1 MYQIER
7 GYEDFQGFFPF
18 FSRNRAC
25 GGRYKTLTKS
35 YLLKKVRSTSPFL
48 SMSQK
53 NILVTGATGRQEQAF
68 ISALRDCDYFHIL
81 ALTRNR
87 SSRKAKWL
95 ASASKVTIIERDLD
109 SEAFIRS
116 VFEGRKVR
124 MLNPM
129 AAASGF
135 SGARR

>member
-1 MYQIER
+1 
-7 GYEDFQGFFPF
+7 
-18 FSRNRAC
+18 
-25 GGRYKTLTKS
+25 
-35 YLLKKVRSTSPFL
+35 
-48 SMSQK
+48 MSQK
-53 NILVTGATGRQEQAF
+53 NILVTGATARQGQAF

-87 SSRKAKWL
+87 SSQKAKWL
-95 ASASKVTIIERDLD
+95 ASAPKVTIIEGDLD

-135 SGARR
+135 SGARRYCRQRRETRKSTSPHFPNSEVYVRG